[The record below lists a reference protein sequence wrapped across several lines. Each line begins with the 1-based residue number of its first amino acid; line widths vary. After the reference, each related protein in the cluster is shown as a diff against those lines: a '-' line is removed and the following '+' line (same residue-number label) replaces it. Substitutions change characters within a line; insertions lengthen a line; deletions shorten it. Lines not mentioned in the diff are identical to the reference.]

1 MKPTMHRRVG
11 YVLVLTAAFLLGW
24 LISFTRLP
32 ATIDNAAYDWMF
44 NLHQPAYPPAQSALL
59 TIDEA
64 SLTSTG
70 GRRNL
75 RRTLAR
81 ALDLVSAAKPKAIA
95 IDLILAEPG
104 EGDDELRAALTRVPN
119 LVLGA
124 DIPQQGGWEWPIF
137 RAQAR
142 AIGHVHADPDPVSRH
157 LPLMKLQQTDR
168 LWAICLE
175 TYRLAAQA
183 TSVLETP
190 TDLEVGPRVIPA
202 RPDTRDLL
210 IRYRRP
216 GQIPRLSV
224 RDVIESPARA
234 SLFTGKAVFVG
245 FTAQSEVKDRL
256 MTPME
261 VMMPGVEIHAHAY
274 ETIAAGDFLTE
285 ARPWVST
292 AACLALAVLAGLIF
306 WRMPGWLAYAAAGVL
321 LLAAHLLPHLL
332 FRQGIVFPTFAPLL
346 VAWLSVASA
355 AAYQYFG
362 TKRELARTEQ
372 ERSRYQQ
379 AIHFV
384 THEMRTPL
392 TAIQGSSELMSRY
405 NLNPDKQKQMA
416 QMINAESKRLARMIT
431 TFLNLERLGDG
442 SLDLKREAFSLAEA
456 LGACVDRA
464 RAVAER
470 KQMTIEVSRA
480 DDAPLT
486 GDRELLEYA
495 IYNLLTNA
503 VKYSPAESIVTVTS
517 ERTGDKLRLSVAD
530 QGMGMDAQEL
540 KHIFDKFYRTKRA
553 EAAGIEGTG
562 IGLSIV
568 QEIVRHHGGRI
579 EVASQPGQGSCFTL
593 ILPATT

>member
-1 MKPTMHRRVG
+1 MNRHVG
-11 YVLVLTAAFLLGW
+11 YVLVLTAACAAGILV
-24 LISFTRLP
+24 SFTRL
-32 ATIDNAAYDWMF
+32 ASAIDNAAYDWMF
-44 NLHQPAYPPAQSALL
+44 NLHLPQYPVAKSALL

-70 GRRNL
+70 GRQHL
-75 RRTLAR
+75 RRSLAQ
-81 ALDLVSAAKPKAIA
+81 ALDHIAAVKPAAVA

-104 EGDDELRAALTRVPN
+104 EGDTELRAALERTPN

-142 AIGHVHADPDPVSRH
+142 AVGHVHADPDPVSRH
-157 LPLMKLQQTDR
+157 LPLMKAQQGDR
-168 LWAICLE
+168 LWAMCLE
-175 TYRLAAQA
+175 AYRLSANAKI
-183 TSVLETP
+183 LETP
-190 TDLEVGPRVIPA
+190 TDLEVGPIVIPA
-202 RPDTRDLL
+202 RPATARAMR
-210 IRYRRP
+210 IRYRPP
-216 GQIPRLSV
+216 GAIERRSL
-224 RDVIESPARA
+224 REVIENPSRA
-234 SLFTGKAVFVG
+234 QLFAGKAVFVG

-274 ETIAAGDFLTE
+274 ETIAAGDFLTD
-285 ARPWVST
+285 AAPWTTVAT
-292 AACLALAVLAGLIF
+292 CVTLAALAGLIF
-306 WRMPGWLAYAAAGVL
+306 WRMPGWLAYAAGGL
-321 LLAAHLLPHLL
+321 LLLVAHLLPHLL
-332 FRQGIVFPTFAPLL
+332 FRYGIVFPTFAPLL
-346 VAWLSVASA
+346 VAWLAVVGA

-362 TKRELARTEQ
+362 TRFQLARTEQ

-379 AIHFV
+379 AIQFV

-392 TAIQGSSELMSRY
+392 TAIQGSSELMTRY

-416 QMINAESKRLARMIT
+416 EMINAESKRLARMIT

-442 SLDLKREAFSLAEA
+442 SLDLKQEPFSVRQA
-456 LGACVDRA
+456 LDACLDRA
-464 RAVAER
+464 RLVAER
-470 KQMTIEVSRA
+470 KQMTMEVAQA
-480 DDAPLT
+480 DDAAVT

-503 VKYSPAESIVTVTS
+503 VKYSPAGSTVTVKS
-517 ERTGDKLRLSVAD
+517 ERAGDQLRLSVAD
-530 QGMGMDAQEL
+530 QGMGMDAAEV

-568 QEIVRHHGGRI
+568 QEIIRHHGGRI
-579 EVASQPGQGSCFTL
+579 DVASQPGHGSCFTL
-593 ILPATT
+593 ILPVKL

>member
-1 MKPTMHRRVG
+1 MKRHPG
-11 YVLVLTAAFLLGW
+11 YVLVLAAACVAGILL
-24 LISFTRLP
+24 SFTRL
-32 ATIDNAAYDWMF
+32 ASSIDNAAYDWMF
-44 NLHQPAYPPAQSALL
+44 NLHLPEYPPARSALL

-70 GRRNL
+70 GRQHL
-75 RRTLAR
+75 RRSLAV
-81 ALDLVSAAKPKAIA
+81 ALEHVAAARPSAVA
-95 IDLILAEPG
+95 IDLILAEA
-104 EGDDELRAALTRVPN
+104 GDGDAELRAAFERTPN

-124 DIPQQGGWEWPIF
+124 DIPQHGGWEWPIF
-137 RAQAR
+137 RQQAR
-142 AIGHVHADPDPVSRH
+142 AVGHVHADPDPVSRH
-157 LPLMKLQQTDR
+157 LPLMKAQGADR
-168 LWAICLE
+168 LWAMCLE
-175 TYRLAAQA
+175 AYRLGSA
-183 TSVLETP
+183 SSIVETP
-190 TDLEVGPRVIPA
+190 RDLEVGSIVIPA
-202 RPDTRDLL
+202 RTETARAMR
-210 IRYRRP
+210 IRYRPP
-216 GQIPRLSV
+216 GQIPRLSL
-224 RDVIESPARA
+224 RDVTENPARA
-234 SLFTGKAVFVG
+234 QLFAGKAVFVG

-261 VMMPGVEIHAHAY
+261 VMMPGVEIHAHGY
-274 ETIAAGDFLTE
+274 ETIAAGDFLTD
-285 ARPWVST
+285 APAWTGVG
-292 AACLALAVLAGLIF
+292 ACIALAALAGLIF
-306 WRMPGWLAYAAAGVL
+306 WRMPGWLAYAAGGVL
-321 LLAAHLLPHLL
+321 LLIAHVLPHLL
-332 FRQGIVFPTFAPLL
+332 FRQGTVFPTFAPLL
-346 VAWLSVASA
+346 VAWLSVVGA

-362 TKRELARTEQ
+362 TRFQLVRTEQ

-442 SLDLKREAFSLAEA
+442 SLDLKKEDFSVGQA
-456 LGACVDRA
+456 LQACVDRA
-464 RAVAER
+464 RLVAER
-470 KQMTIEVSRA
+470 KQMTIEVAQA

-503 VKYSPAESIVTVTS
+503 VKYSPAESVVTVRS
-517 ERTGDKLRLSVAD
+517 ERAGDLLRLSVVD
-530 QGMGMDAQEL
+530 RGMGMDAQEV

-568 QEIVRHHGGRI
+568 QEIIKHHGGRI
-579 EVASQPGQGSCFTL
+579 EVASQPGRGSCFTL
-593 ILPATT
+593 VLPATRVA

>member
-1 MKPTMHRRVG
+1 MKRHLGYIAVLLAALAVG
-11 YVLVLTAAFLLGW
+11 VLL
-24 LISFTRLP
+24 SFTRL
-32 ATIDNAAYDWMF
+32 ASTIDNAAYDWMF
-44 NLHQPAYPPAQSALL
+44 NLHLPDYPTARSALL
-59 TIDEA
+59 TIDET

-70 GRRNL
+70 GRQHL
-75 RRTLAR
+75 RRTLAN
-81 ALDLVSAAKPKAIA
+81 ALDLVTAAKPSAVA

-104 EGDDELRAALTRVPN
+104 EGDDELRNALGRAAN

-124 DIPQQGGWEWPIF
+124 DIPQQGGWEWPLF

-157 LPLMKLQQTDR
+157 LPLMKAQGSDR
-168 LWAICLE
+168 LWAMCLE
-175 TYRLAAQA
+175 AYRLGANAKA
-183 TSVLETP
+183 ILETP
-190 TDLEVGPRVIPA
+190 TDLEVGTIVIPA
-202 RPDTRDLL
+202 RPETARAMR
-210 IRYRRP
+210 IRYRPP
-216 GQIPRLSV
+216 GAISRLSL
-224 RDVIESPARA
+224 REIIDTPAKA
-234 SLFTGKAVFVG
+234 SLFSGKVVFVG

-274 ETIAAGDFLTE
+274 ETIANGDFLTD
-285 ARPWVST
+285 APAWVSLLV
-292 AACLALAVLAGLIF
+292 CLALAAAAGLIF
-306 WRMPGWLAYAAAGVL
+306 WRMPGWLAYAAGGAL
-321 LLAAHLLPHLL
+321 LLTAHLLPHLL

-346 VAWLSVASA
+346 VAWLAVVGA

-362 TKRELARTEQ
+362 TRFQLARTEQ

-442 SLDLKREAFSLAEA
+442 SLDLKQEPFSVGEA
-456 LGACVDRA
+456 LHVCVERA
-464 RAVAER
+464 RLVAER
-470 KQMTIEVSRA
+470 KQMTIEVARA

-503 VKYSPAESIVTVTS
+503 VKYSPAESIVTVKS
-517 ERTGDKLRLSVAD
+517 ERVAGKLRLSVSD

-568 QEIVRHHGGRI
+568 QEIIRHHGGKI
-579 EVASQPGQGSCFTL
+579 EVTSRPGHGSCFTL
-593 ILPATT
+593 ILPALT

>member
-1 MKPTMHRRVG
+1 MNRRWG
-11 YVLVLTAAFLLGW
+11 YLLVLAAAFTVGLLV
-24 LISFTRLP
+24 SFTRL
-32 ATIDNAAYDWMF
+32 ASSIDNAAYDWMF
-44 NLHQPAYPPAQSALL
+44 NLHLPQYPPARSALL

-70 GRRNL
+70 GRRHL
-75 RRTLAR
+75 RSTLAQ
-81 ALDLVSAAKPKAIA
+81 ALDLVTVAKPAAVA

-104 EGDDELRAALTRVPN
+104 EGDDELRAALARAPN

-142 AIGHVHADPDPVSRH
+142 AVGHVHADPDPVSRH
-157 LPLMKLQQTDR
+157 LPLMKAQQGDR
-168 LWAICLE
+168 LWAMCLE
-175 TYRLAAQA
+175 TYRLASGSPAI
-183 TSVLETP
+183 LETP
-190 TDLEVGPRVIPA
+190 ADLEVGPIVIPA
-202 RPDTRDLL
+202 RPDTARAMR
-210 IRYRRP
+210 IRYRPP
-216 GQIPRLSV
+216 GAIARLSL
-224 RDVIESPARA
+224 RDVIDTPAKAEAFR
-234 SLFTGKAVFVG
+234 GKAVFVG

-256 MTPME
+256 MTPLE

-274 ETIAAGDFLTE
+274 ETIAHGDFLTD
-285 ARPWVST
+285 APPWVSA
-292 AACLALAVLAGLIF
+292 AACFALAALAGLIF
-306 WRMPGWLAYAAAGVL
+306 WRMPGWPAYAAGGVL
-321 LLAAHLLPHLL
+321 LLLAHLLPHLL

-346 VAWLSVASA
+346 VAWLSVVGA

-362 TKRELARTEQ
+362 TRFQLFRTEQ

-431 TFLNLERLGDG
+431 TFLTLERLGDG
-442 SLDLKREAFSLAEA
+442 SLDLKREPFSVAGALEA
-456 LGACVDRA
+456 CIDRA
-464 RAVAER
+464 RLVAER
-470 KQMTIEVSRA
+470 KQMTIEVAQA
-480 DDAPLT
+480 DDAPVT
-486 GDRELLEYA
+486 GDRELFEYA

-503 VKYSPAESIVTVTS
+503 IKYSPAESIVTVRS
-517 ERTGDKLRLSVAD
+517 ERAGDHLRLSVTD
-530 QGMGMDAQEL
+530 RGMGMDSHEL

-579 EVASQPGQGSCFTL
+579 EVASQPGRGSCFTL
-593 ILPATT
+593 ILPAVS

>member
-1 MKPTMHRRVG
+1 MNRHVG
-11 YVLVLTAAFLLGW
+11 YVLVLTAACAAGILV
-24 LISFTRLP
+24 SFTRL
-32 ATIDNAAYDWMF
+32 ASAIDNAAYDWMF
-44 NLHQPAYPPAQSALL
+44 NLHLPQYPVAKSALL

-70 GRRNL
+70 GRQHL
-75 RRTLAR
+75 RRSLAQ
-81 ALDLVSAAKPKAIA
+81 ALDHIAAAKPAAVA

-104 EGDDELRAALTRVPN
+104 EGDTELRAALERTPN

-142 AIGHVHADPDPVSRH
+142 AVGHVHADPDPVSRH
-157 LPLMKLQQTDR
+157 LPLMKAQQGDR
-168 LWAICLE
+168 LWAMCLE
-175 TYRLAAQA
+175 AYRLAANA
-183 TSVLETP
+183 KILETP
-190 TDLEVGPRVIPA
+190 TDLEVGPIVIPA
-202 RPDTRDLL
+202 RPATARAMR
-210 IRYRRP
+210 IRYRPP
-216 GQIPRLSV
+216 GAIERRSL
-224 RDVIESPARA
+224 REVIENPSRA
-234 SLFTGKAVFVG
+234 QLFAGKAVFVG

-274 ETIAAGDFLTE
+274 ETIAAGDFLTD
-285 ARPWVST
+285 APPWTTVAT
-292 AACLALAVLAGLIF
+292 CVTLAALAGLIF
-306 WRMPGWLAYAAAGVL
+306 WRMPGWLAYAAGGL
-321 LLAAHLLPHLL
+321 LLLVAHLLPHLL
-332 FRQGIVFPTFAPLL
+332 FRYGIVFPTFAPLL
-346 VAWLSVASA
+346 VAWLAVVGA

-362 TKRELARTEQ
+362 TRFQLARTEQ

-379 AIHFV
+379 AIQFV

-392 TAIQGSSELMSRY
+392 TAIQGSSELMTRY

-416 QMINAESKRLARMIT
+416 EMINAESKRLARMIT

-442 SLDLKREAFSLAEA
+442 SLDLKQEPFSVRQA
-456 LGACVDRA
+456 LDACLDRA
-464 RAVAER
+464 RLVAER
-470 KQMTIEVSRA
+470 KQMTMEVAQA
-480 DDAPLT
+480 DDAAVT

-503 VKYSPAESIVTVTS
+503 VKYSPAGSTVTVKS
-517 ERTGDKLRLSVAD
+517 ERAGDQLRLSVAD
-530 QGMGMDAQEL
+530 QGMGMDAAEV

-568 QEIVRHHGGRI
+568 QEIIRHHGGRI
-579 EVASQPGQGSCFTL
+579 DVASQPGHGSCFTL
-593 ILPATT
+593 ILPVKL

>member
-1 MKPTMHRRVG
+1 MNRHVG
-11 YVLVLTAAFLLGW
+11 YVLVLTAACAAGILV
-24 LISFTRLP
+24 SFTRL
-32 ATIDNAAYDWMF
+32 ASAIDNAAYDWMF
-44 NLHQPAYPPAQSALL
+44 NLHLPQYPVAKSALL

-70 GRRNL
+70 GRQHL
-75 RRTLAR
+75 RRSLAQ
-81 ALDLVSAAKPKAIA
+81 ALDHIAAVKPAAVA

-104 EGDDELRAALTRVPN
+104 EGDTELRAALERTPN

-142 AIGHVHADPDPVSRH
+142 AVGHVHADPDPVSRH
-157 LPLMKLQQTDR
+157 LPLMKAQQGDR
-168 LWAICLE
+168 LWAMCLE
-175 TYRLAAQA
+175 AYRLAAQA
-183 TSVLETP
+183 KILETP
-190 TDLEVGPRVIPA
+190 TDLEVGPILIPA
-202 RPDTRDLL
+202 RPATARAMR
-210 IRYRRP
+210 IRYRPP
-216 GQIPRLSV
+216 GAIERRSL
-224 RDVIESPARA
+224 REVIENPSRA
-234 SLFTGKAVFVG
+234 QLFAGKAVFVG

-274 ETIAAGDFLTE
+274 ETIAAGDFLTD
-285 ARPWVST
+285 AAPWTTVAT
-292 AACLALAVLAGLIF
+292 CVTLAALAGLIF
-306 WRMPGWLAYAAAGVL
+306 WRMPGWLAYAAGGL
-321 LLAAHLLPHLL
+321 LLLVAHLLPHLL
-332 FRQGIVFPTFAPLL
+332 FRYGIVFPTFAPLL
-346 VAWLSVASA
+346 VAWLAVVGA

-362 TKRELARTEQ
+362 TRFQLARTEQ

-379 AIHFV
+379 AIQFV

-392 TAIQGSSELMSRY
+392 TAIQGSSELMTRY

-416 QMINAESKRLARMIT
+416 EMINAESKRLARMIT

-442 SLDLKREAFSLAEA
+442 SLDLKQEPFSVRQA
-456 LGACVDRA
+456 LDACLDRA
-464 RAVAER
+464 RLVAER
-470 KQMTIEVSRA
+470 KQMTMEVAQA
-480 DDAPLT
+480 DDAAVT

-503 VKYSPAESIVTVTS
+503 VKYSPAGSTVTVKS
-517 ERTGDKLRLSVAD
+517 ERAGDQLRLSVAD
-530 QGMGMDAQEL
+530 QGMGMDAAEV

-568 QEIVRHHGGRI
+568 QEIIRHHGGRI
-579 EVASQPGQGSCFTL
+579 DVASQPGHGSCFTL
-593 ILPATT
+593 ILPVKL

>member
-1 MKPTMHRRVG
+1 MNRHLG
-11 YVLVLTAAFLLGW
+11 YVLVLTAACAAGILV
-24 LISFTRLP
+24 SFTRL
-32 ATIDNAAYDWMF
+32 ASSIDNAAYDWMF
-44 NLHQPAYPPAQSALL
+44 NIHLPQYPVAKSALL

-70 GRRNL
+70 GRQHL
-75 RRTLAR
+75 RRSLAQ
-81 ALDLVSAAKPKAIA
+81 ALDHIAAAKPAAVA

-104 EGDDELRAALTRVPN
+104 EGDTELRAALERTPN

-142 AIGHVHADPDPVSRH
+142 AVGHVHADPDPVSRH
-157 LPLMKLQQTDR
+157 LPLMKAQQGDR
-168 LWAICLE
+168 LWAMCLE
-175 TYRLAAQA
+175 AYRLAAQA
-183 TSVLETP
+183 KILETP
-190 TDLEVGPRVIPA
+190 TDLEVGPILIPA
-202 RPDTRDLL
+202 RPATARAMR
-210 IRYRRP
+210 IRYRPP
-216 GQIPRLSV
+216 GAIERRSL
-224 RDVIESPARA
+224 REVIENPSRA
-234 SLFTGKAVFVG
+234 QLFAGKAVFVG

-274 ETIAAGDFLTE
+274 ETIAAGDFLTD
-285 ARPWVST
+285 AAPWTTVAT
-292 AACLALAVLAGLIF
+292 CLTLAALAGLIF
-306 WRMPGWLAYAAAGVL
+306 WRMPGWLAYAAGGL
-321 LLAAHLLPHLL
+321 LLLVAHLLPHLL
-332 FRQGIVFPTFAPLL
+332 FRYGIVFPTFAPLL
-346 VAWLSVASA
+346 VAWLAVVGA

-362 TKRELARTEQ
+362 TRFQLARTEQ

-379 AIHFV
+379 AIQFV

-392 TAIQGSSELMSRY
+392 TAIQGSSELMTRY

-416 QMINAESKRLARMIT
+416 EMINAESKRLARMIT

-442 SLDLKREAFSLAEA
+442 SLDLKQEPFSVRQA
-456 LGACVDRA
+456 LDACLDRA
-464 RAVAER
+464 RLVAER
-470 KQMTIEVSRA
+470 KQMTMEVAQA
-480 DDAPLT
+480 DDAAVT

-503 VKYSPAESIVTVTS
+503 VKYSPAGSIVTVRS
-517 ERTGDKLRLSVAD
+517 ERAGDQLRLSVAD
-530 QGMGMDAQEL
+530 QGMGMDAAEV

-568 QEIVRHHGGRI
+568 QEIIRHHGGRI
-579 EVASQPGQGSCFTL
+579 DVASQPGHGSCFTL
-593 ILPATT
+593 ILPVKL

>member
-1 MKPTMHRRVG
+1 MK
-11 YVLVLTAAFLLGW
+11 YVLVLAAACVAGILL
-24 LISFTRLP
+24 SFTRL
-32 ATIDNAAYDWMF
+32 ASTIDNAAYDWMF
-44 NLHQPAYPPAQSALL
+44 NLHLPAYPPARSALL

-64 SLTSTG
+64 SLTATG

-75 RRTLAR
+75 RGTLAK
-81 ALDLVSAAKPKAIA
+81 ALTQVAAVKPSAVA
-95 IDLILAEPG
+95 IDLILAEPSD
-104 EGDDELRAALTRVPN
+104 GDAELRAALAGTPN

-124 DIPQQGGWEWPIF
+124 DIPQHGGWEWPIF

-157 LPLMKLQQTDR
+157 LPLMKVQGAER
-168 LWAICLE
+168 LWAMCLE
-175 TYRLAAQA
+175 AYRLGVGAVAILESP
-183 TSVLETP
+183 TELDVGRVL
-190 TDLEVGPRVIPA
+190 IPA
-202 RPDTRDLL
+202 RPETARAMR
-210 IRYRRP
+210 IRYRPP
-216 GQIPRLSV
+216 GHIPRVSV
-224 RDVIESPARA
+224 REIAEHPSRA
-234 SLFTGKAVFVG
+234 AVFAGKAVFVG

-274 ETIAAGDFLTE
+274 ETIASGEFLTD
-285 ARPWVST
+285 APAWVGV
-292 AACLALAVLAGLIF
+292 AACVTIAALAGLIF
-306 WRMPGWLAYAAAGVL
+306 WRMPGWVAYGAGGL
-321 LLAAHLLPHLL
+321 LLVMAHLLPHVL
-332 FRQGIVFPTFAPLL
+332 FRQGIVFPTFAPLF
-346 VAWLSVASA
+346 VAWLSVVGA

-362 TKRELARTEQ
+362 TRFALARTEQ

-405 NLNPDKQKQMA
+405 NLNPEKQKQMA

-442 SLDLKREAFSLAEA
+442 SLDLKKETFAVQAA
-456 LGACVDRA
+456 LDACVERA
-464 RAVAER
+464 RLVAER
-470 KQMTIEVSRA
+470 KQMTIDVERAEDASVS
-480 DDAPLT
+480 

-503 VKYSPAESIVTVTS
+503 VKYSPAETKVTVNCLRQD
-517 ERTGDKLRLSVAD
+517 EQLRLAVKD
-530 QGMGMDAQEL
+530 QGMGMDAHEV

-579 EVASQPGQGSCFTL
+579 EVESQPGRGSCFTL
-593 ILPATT
+593 VLPVVL

>member
-1 MKPTMHRRVG
+1 MNRHVG
-11 YVLVLTAAFLLGW
+11 YVLVLTAACAAGILV
-24 LISFTRLP
+24 SFTRL
-32 ATIDNAAYDWMF
+32 ASAIDNAAYDWMF
-44 NLHQPAYPPAQSALL
+44 NLHLPQYPVAKSALL

-70 GRRNL
+70 GRQHL
-75 RRTLAR
+75 RRSLAQ
-81 ALDLVSAAKPKAIA
+81 ALDHIAAVKPAAVA

-104 EGDDELRAALTRVPN
+104 EGDTELRAALERTPN

-142 AIGHVHADPDPVSRH
+142 AVGHVHADPDPVSRH
-157 LPLMKLQQTDR
+157 LPLMKAQQGDR
-168 LWAICLE
+168 LWAMCLE
-175 TYRLAAQA
+175 AYRLAAQA
-183 TSVLETP
+183 KILETP
-190 TDLEVGPRVIPA
+190 TDLEVGPIVIPA
-202 RPDTRDLL
+202 RPATARAMR
-210 IRYRRP
+210 IRYRPP
-216 GQIPRLSV
+216 GAIARLSL
-224 RDVIESPARA
+224 RDVIENPSRA
-234 SLFTGKAVFVG
+234 QLFAGKAVFVG

-274 ETIAAGDFLTE
+274 ETIAAGDFLTD
-285 ARPWVST
+285 AAPWTTVAT
-292 AACLALAVLAGLIF
+292 CVTLAALAGLIF
-306 WRMPGWLAYAAAGVL
+306 WRMPGWLAYAAGGL
-321 LLAAHLLPHLL
+321 LLLVAHLLPHLL
-332 FRQGIVFPTFAPLL
+332 FRYGIVFPTFAPLL
-346 VAWLSVASA
+346 VAWLAVVGA

-362 TKRELARTEQ
+362 TRFQLARTEQ

-379 AIHFV
+379 AIQFV

-392 TAIQGSSELMSRY
+392 TAIQGSSELMTRY

-416 QMINAESKRLARMIT
+416 EMINAESKRLARMIT

-442 SLDLKREAFSLAEA
+442 SLDLKQEPFSVRQA
-456 LGACVDRA
+456 LDACLDRA
-464 RAVAER
+464 RLVAER
-470 KQMTIEVSRA
+470 KQMTMEVAQA
-480 DDAPLT
+480 DDAAVT

-503 VKYSPAESIVTVTS
+503 VKYSPAGSTVTVKS
-517 ERTGDKLRLSVAD
+517 ERAGDQLRLSVAD
-530 QGMGMDAQEL
+530 QGMGMDAAEV

-568 QEIVRHHGGRI
+568 REIIRHHGGRI
-579 EVASQPGQGSCFTL
+579 DVASQPGHGSCFTL
-593 ILPATT
+593 ILPVKL

>member
-1 MKPTMHRRVG
+1 MNRHAG
-11 YVLVLTAAFLLGW
+11 YILVLTAAFAVGLLV
-24 LISFTRLP
+24 SFTRL
-32 ATIDNAAYDWMF
+32 ASTIDDAAYDWMF
-44 NLHQPAYPPAQSALL
+44 NLHLPQYPPARSALL

-70 GRRNL
+70 GRQHL
-75 RRTLAR
+75 RRTLAK
-81 ALDLVSAAKPKAIA
+81 ALDVVTAAQPAAVA

-104 EGDDELRAALTRVPN
+104 EGDDELRAALGRAPN

-157 LPLMKLQQTDR
+157 LPLMKAQPGDR
-168 LWAICLE
+168 LWAMCLE
-175 TYRLAAQA
+175 AYRLSSQ
-183 TSVLETP
+183 SKLILETP
-190 TDLEVGPRVIPA
+190 TDLEVGSIVIPA
-202 RPDTRDLL
+202 RPETARTMR
-210 IRYRRP
+210 IRYRPP
-216 GQIPRLSV
+216 GGIARLSL
-224 RDVIESPARA
+224 RDVIDTPSKA
-234 SLFTGKAVFVG
+234 SLYRGKAVFVG

-274 ETIAAGDFLTE
+274 ETIAAGDFLTDVP
-285 ARPWVST
+285 AWASASSCLVL
-292 AACLALAVLAGLIF
+292 AALAGLIF
-306 WRMPGWLAYAAAGVL
+306 WRMPGWVAYVAGGVL
-321 LLAAHLLPHLL
+321 LLLAHLLPHLL

-346 VAWLSVASA
+346 VAWLSVVGA

-362 TKRELARTEQ
+362 TRFQLVRTEQ

-379 AIHFV
+379 AIQFV

-405 NLNPDKQKQMA
+405 NLKPEKQKQMA
-416 QMINAESKRLARMIT
+416 EMINSESKRLARMIT

-442 SLDLKREAFSLAEA
+442 SLDLKQEPFSLAQA
-456 LGACVDRA
+456 LAACMDRA
-464 RAVAER
+464 QLVAER
-470 KQMTIEVSRA
+470 KQMTIEVAQA
-480 DDAPLT
+480 DDAAIS

-503 VKYSPAESIVTVTS
+503 VKYSPAGSIVTVKS
-517 ERTGDKLRLSVAD
+517 ERFGDKLRLSVTD
-530 QGMGMDAQEL
+530 QGMGMDAAEL

-579 EVASQPGQGSCFTL
+579 EVASQPGHGSCFTL
-593 ILPATT
+593 LLPALS